1 MSQFEVVVLANSIK
15 HHQHCVAGKLVSN
28 GQWVRPVSNLQGGEL
43 SDAQARSQNPYGMF
57 NAKPLQKVIIIF
69 FQNDFSNFN
78 NLTKSRLC

>member
-28 GQWVRPVSNLQGGEL
+28 SHWVRPVSTPEGGEL
-43 SDAQARSQNPYGMF
+43 SDAQAKIQNPHGTF
-57 NAKPLQKVIIIF
+57 NVKPLQKVIIL
-69 FQNDFSNFN
+69 FQHDFSNFN